1 MTSTVMVAKTASL
14 WASLARLLANRWLKT
29 SNSLGAFCRTIS
41 ASLAAGAEGLRYSNK
56 GSNKS
61 MNNRLTQRER
71 RHLAAVKEMPCGV
84 CGASGPSDA
93 HHIEQGQ
100 QFLCI
105 PLCYDC
111 HRGTNG
117 LHGTKALWRVRKL
130 DELKVLNDTIETLT
144 R

>member
-1 MTSTVMVAKTASL
+1 MTSTVTAAKTASL
-14 WASLARLLANRWLKT
+14 WASLASCAEKKWQKTLNKLGDSYRIGKKNRAAAAPVCALLTR
-29 SNSLGAFCRTIS
+29 
-41 ASLAAGAEGLRYSNK
+41 
-56 GSNKS
+56 GSKL
-61 MNNRLTQRER
+61 NNRLTQRER

-84 CGASGPSDA
+84 CGAAGPSDA

>member
-1 MTSTVMVAKTASL
+1 MTSTVTAAKTASL
-14 WASLARLLANRWLKT
+14 WASLASCAEKKWQKTLNKLGDSYRIGKKNRAAAAPVCALLTR
-29 SNSLGAFCRTIS
+29 
-41 ASLAAGAEGLRYSNK
+41 
-56 GSNKS
+56 GSKL
-61 MNNRLTQRER
+61 NNRLTQRER

-117 LHGTKALWRVRKL
+117 IHGTKALWRVRKL

>member
-14 WASLARLLANRWLKT
+14 WASLASCAEKKWQKTLNKLGDSYRIGKKNRAAAAPVCALLTR
-29 SNSLGAFCRTIS
+29 
-41 ASLAAGAEGLRYSNK
+41 
-56 GSNKS
+56 GSKL
-61 MNNRLTQRER
+61 NNRLTQRER

-84 CGASGPSDA
+84 CGTVGPSDA

>member
-14 WASLARLLANRWLKT
+14 WASLASCAEKKWQKTLNKLGDSYRIGKKNRAAAAPVCALLTR
-29 SNSLGAFCRTIS
+29 
-41 ASLAAGAEGLRYSNK
+41 
-56 GSNKS
+56 GSKL
-61 MNNRLTQRER
+61 NNRLTQRER

-84 CGASGPSDA
+84 CGAAGPTDA